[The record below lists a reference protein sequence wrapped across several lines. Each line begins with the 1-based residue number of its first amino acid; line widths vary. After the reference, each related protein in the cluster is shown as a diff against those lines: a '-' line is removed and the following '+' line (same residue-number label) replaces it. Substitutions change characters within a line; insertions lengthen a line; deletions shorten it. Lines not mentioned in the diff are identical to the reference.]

1 MHKKAKHSKF
11 KNAGILFEL
20 LTRQITSDILAG
32 RDESFTKN
40 LMFKYFHESKELG
53 KEAQLYNFI
62 LQQSSKDENS
72 ADRILTVVLQTRS
85 KLDERELNKQK
96 YNIIKEI
103 KEKYNIDEFL
113 KNKIP
118 NYKLYASVYK
128 LFENQTD
135 QEVKFDMTEILES
148 REYVVENLTKEKKS
162 GEESLDVYGS
172 QMSLKEVAALA
183 TPDPKTIT
191 IQPWDRSLFGEIE
204 KAILAANLGLT
215 PMNDGKIIRIN
226 MPPLTEER
234 RKDFVKQ
241 ISKEGEAAKV
251 AVRNIRRD
259 SMDALKKDK
268 ALTEDDQRRNQ
279 DEIQK
284 LTDQFI
290 QEIDKAVDSKT
301 KEVMTI

>member
-20 LTRQITSDILAG
+20 LTRQITADILAG

-62 LQQSSKDENS
+62 LQQASKDANS
-72 ADRILTVVLQTRS
+72 ADRILNVVLQTRS

-128 LFENQTD
+128 LFENQVE
-135 QEVKFDMTEILES
+135 QEVKFDVNEILES
-148 REYVVENLTKEKKS
+148 REYVVENLTKEKKN

-172 QMSLKEVAALA
+172 QSAEVRLLAYKFLIENFNTKYSNLLPSQKKLLKEY
-183 TPDPKTIT
+183 IT
-191 IQPWDRSLFGEIE
+191 NISNSNKFTKFVNEEYKRVSSLLKDSINSINSDVVKIKIGEVVSQFSNKSIVGVVKE
-204 KAILAANLGLT
+204 NQLT
-215 PMNDGKIIRIN
+215 SLLNAYE
-226 MPPLTEER
+226 LVE
-234 RKDFVKQ
+234 
-241 ISKEGEAAKV
+241 
-251 AVRNIRRD
+251 
-259 SMDALKKDK
+259 
-268 ALTEDDQRRNQ
+268 
-279 DEIQK
+279 
-284 LTDQFI
+284 
-290 QEIDKAVDSKT
+290 EIDKLKNESET
-301 KEVMTI
+301 KKEN

>member
-40 LMFKYFHESKELG
+40 IMFKYFHESKELG

-172 QMSLKEVAALA
+172 QSADVRLLAYKFLIENFNTKYSNLLPSQKKLLKEYITNISNSSKFTKFVNEEYKRVSVIL
-183 TPDPKTIT
+183 KENLQTINSDIVKIKIT
-191 IQPWDRSLFGEIE
+191 EVVNQFSSKSVTGVVKENQLTTLLNAYELVEEIE
-204 KAILAANLGLT
+204 KLKN
-215 PMNDGKIIRIN
+215 
-226 MPPLTEER
+226 
-234 RKDFVKQ
+234 
-241 ISKEGEAAKV
+241 EAT
-251 AVRNIRRD
+251 
-259 SMDALKKDK
+259 LK
-268 ALTEDDQRRNQ
+268 TQ
-279 DEIQK
+279 D
-284 LTDQFI
+284 
-290 QEIDKAVDSKT
+290 
-301 KEVMTI
+301 

>member
-172 QMSLKEVAALA
+172 QSADVRLLAYKFLIENFNTKYSNLLPSQKKLLKEYITNISNSSKFTKFVNEEYKRVSVIL
-183 TPDPKTIT
+183 TENLQTINSDIVKIKIT
-191 IQPWDRSLFGEIE
+191 EVVNQFSSKSVTGVVKENQLTTLLNAYELVEEIE
-204 KAILAANLGLT
+204 KIKN
-215 PMNDGKIIRIN
+215 
-226 MPPLTEER
+226 
-234 RKDFVKQ
+234 
-241 ISKEGEAAKV
+241 EAT
-251 AVRNIRRD
+251 
-259 SMDALKKDK
+259 LK
-268 ALTEDDQRRNQ
+268 TQ
-279 DEIQK
+279 D
-284 LTDQFI
+284 
-290 QEIDKAVDSKT
+290 
-301 KEVMTI
+301 

>member
-20 LTRQITSDILAG
+20 LTRQITADILAG

-62 LQQSSKDENS
+62 LQQSSKDANS
-72 ADRILTVVLQTRS
+72 AERILNVVLQTRS

-128 LFENQTD
+128 LFENQAE
-135 QEVKFDMTEILES
+135 QEVKFDVEELLES
-148 REYVVENLTKEKKS
+148 REYVVENLIKEKKS

-172 QMSLKEVAALA
+172 QSAEVRLLAYKFLIENFNTKYSNLLPSQKKLLKEYITNISNSNKFTKFVNEEYKRVSLIL
-183 TPDPKTIT
+183 KENLQTINSDIVKIKIT
-191 IQPWDRSLFGEIE
+191 EVVNQFSNKNVVGVVKENQLTSLLNAYELVE
-204 KAILAANLGLT
+204 
-215 PMNDGKIIRIN
+215 
-226 MPPLTEER
+226 
-234 RKDFVKQ
+234 
-241 ISKEGEAAKV
+241 
-251 AVRNIRRD
+251 
-259 SMDALKKDK
+259 
-268 ALTEDDQRRNQ
+268 
-279 DEIQK
+279 
-284 LTDQFI
+284 
-290 QEIDKAVDSKT
+290 EIDKLKNEDTLKT
-301 KEVMTI
+301 QD

>member
-62 LQQSSKDENS
+62 LHQSSKDENS
-72 ADRILTVVLQTRS
+72 AERILTVVLQTRS

-172 QMSLKEVAALA
+172 QSADVRLLAYKFLIENFNTKYSNLLPSQKKLLKEYITNISNSSKFTKFVNEEYKRVSVIL
-183 TPDPKTIT
+183 KENLQTINSDIVKIKIT
-191 IQPWDRSLFGEIE
+191 EVVNQFSSKNVTGVVKENQLNTLLNAYELVEEIE
-204 KAILAANLGLT
+204 KLKN
-215 PMNDGKIIRIN
+215 
-226 MPPLTEER
+226 
-234 RKDFVKQ
+234 
-241 ISKEGEAAKV
+241 EAT
-251 AVRNIRRD
+251 
-259 SMDALKKDK
+259 LK
-268 ALTEDDQRRNQ
+268 TQ
-279 DEIQK
+279 D
-284 LTDQFI
+284 
-290 QEIDKAVDSKT
+290 
-301 KEVMTI
+301 

>member
-172 QMSLKEVAALA
+172 QSADVRLLAYKFLIENFNTKYSNLLPSQKKLLKEYITNISNSSKFTKFVNEEYKRVSVIL
-183 TPDPKTIT
+183 KENLQTINSDIVKIKIT
-191 IQPWDRSLFGEIE
+191 EVVNQFSSKSVTGVVKENQLNTLLNAYELVEEIE
-204 KAILAANLGLT
+204 KLKN
-215 PMNDGKIIRIN
+215 
-226 MPPLTEER
+226 
-234 RKDFVKQ
+234 
-241 ISKEGEAAKV
+241 EAT
-251 AVRNIRRD
+251 
-259 SMDALKKDK
+259 LK
-268 ALTEDDQRRNQ
+268 TQ
-279 DEIQK
+279 D
-284 LTDQFI
+284 
-290 QEIDKAVDSKT
+290 
-301 KEVMTI
+301 

>member
-20 LTRQITSDILAG
+20 LTRQITADILAG

-62 LQQSSKDENS
+62 LQQSSKDANS
-72 ADRILTVVLQTRS
+72 AERILNVVLQTRS

-96 YNIIKEI
+96 YSIIKEI

-128 LFENQTD
+128 LFENQAD
-135 QEVKFDMTEILES
+135 QEVKFNVEELLES
-148 REYVVENLTKEKKS
+148 REYVVENLIKEKKS

-172 QMSLKEVAALA
+172 QSAEVRLLAYKFLIENFNTKYSNLLPAQKKLLKEYITNISNSSKFTKFVNEEYKRVSLILK
-183 TPDPKTIT
+183 DNLQTINSDIVKIKIT
-191 IQPWDRSLFGEIE
+191 EVVNQFSNKSVIGVVKENQLTSLLNAYELVEEIE
-204 KAILAANLGLT
+204 KLKNEI
-215 PMNDGKIIRIN
+215 P
-226 MPPLTEER
+226 
-234 RKDFVKQ
+234 
-241 ISKEGEAAKV
+241 SKK
-251 AVRNIRRD
+251 
-259 SMDALKKDK
+259 
-268 ALTEDDQRRNQ
+268 ED
-279 DEIQK
+279 
-284 LTDQFI
+284 
-290 QEIDKAVDSKT
+290 
-301 KEVMTI
+301 

>member
-20 LTRQITSDILAG
+20 LTRQITADILAG

-62 LQQSSKDENS
+62 LQQSSKDANS
-72 ADRILTVVLQTRS
+72 AERILNVVLQTRS

-96 YNIIKEI
+96 YSIIKEI

-128 LFENQTD
+128 LFENQSD
-135 QEVKFDMTEILES
+135 QEVKFNVEELLES
-148 REYVVENLTKEKKS
+148 REYVVENLIKEKKS

-172 QMSLKEVAALA
+172 QSAEVRLLAYKFLIENFNTKYSNLLPAQKKLLKEYITNISNSSKFTKFVNEEYKRVSLILK
-183 TPDPKTIT
+183 DNLQTINSDIVKIKIT
-191 IQPWDRSLFGEIE
+191 EVVNQFSNKSVIGVVKENQLTSLLNAYELVEEIE
-204 KAILAANLGLT
+204 KLKNET
-215 PMNDGKIIRIN
+215 P
-226 MPPLTEER
+226 
-234 RKDFVKQ
+234 
-241 ISKEGEAAKV
+241 SKK
-251 AVRNIRRD
+251 
-259 SMDALKKDK
+259 
-268 ALTEDDQRRNQ
+268 ED
-279 DEIQK
+279 
-284 LTDQFI
+284 
-290 QEIDKAVDSKT
+290 
-301 KEVMTI
+301 

>member
-20 LTRQITSDILAG
+20 LTRQITADILAG

-62 LQQSSKDENS
+62 LQQSSKDANS
-72 ADRILTVVLQTRS
+72 AERILNVVLQTRS

-96 YNIIKEI
+96 YSIIKEI

-128 LFENQTD
+128 LFENQSD
-135 QEVKFDMTEILES
+135 QEVKFNVEELLES
-148 REYVVENLTKEKKS
+148 REYVVENLIKEKKS

-172 QMSLKEVAALA
+172 QSAEVRLLAYKFLIENFNTKYSNLLPAQKKLLKEYITNISNSSKFTKFVNEEYKRVSLIL
-183 TPDPKTIT
+183 KENLQTINSDIVKIKIT
-191 IQPWDRSLFGEIE
+191 EVVNQFSNKSVIGVVKENQLTSLLNAYELVEEIE
-204 KAILAANLGLT
+204 KLKNET
-215 PMNDGKIIRIN
+215 P
-226 MPPLTEER
+226 
-234 RKDFVKQ
+234 
-241 ISKEGEAAKV
+241 SKK
-251 AVRNIRRD
+251 
-259 SMDALKKDK
+259 
-268 ALTEDDQRRNQ
+268 ED
-279 DEIQK
+279 
-284 LTDQFI
+284 
-290 QEIDKAVDSKT
+290 
-301 KEVMTI
+301 

>member
-172 QMSLKEVAALA
+172 QSADVRLLAYKFLIENFNTKYSNLLPSQKKLLKEYITNISNSSKFTKFVNEEYKRVSVIL
-183 TPDPKTIT
+183 TENLQTINSDIVKIKIT
-191 IQPWDRSLFGEIE
+191 EVVNQFSNKNVTGVVKENQLNTLLNAYELVEEIE
-204 KAILAANLGLT
+204 K
-215 PMNDGKIIRIN
+215 
-226 MPPLTEER
+226 
-234 RKDFVKQ
+234 
-241 ISKEGEAAKV
+241 
-251 AVRNIRRD
+251 
-259 SMDALKKDK
+259 LKNETTLK
-268 ALTEDDQRRNQ
+268 TQ
-279 DEIQK
+279 D
-284 LTDQFI
+284 
-290 QEIDKAVDSKT
+290 
-301 KEVMTI
+301 